1 MNLIEIKSKY
11 DNDFELGSEYRKM
24 FPSTKLTR
32 DNPNDYSL
40 GQLVRSM
47 TSKPKELYTKV
58 LDFATKAHEGQKR
71 KYSDEDYITHP
82 IAVAK
87 IVEDN
92 GGDITMILA
101 ALLHDVIEDTD
112 VTDIELL
119 SFLHDNMFS
128 ITAAKVFDCV
138 IGLTDIYTSD
148 NFPSWN
154 RAKRKGLE
162 AIRLGSTGHRV
173 QTIKYADLFH
183 NTLSITASDPK
194 FAKIYLAEK
203 KAMLDLMVSGDSEL
217 RNKCVNQIKSM

>member
-1 MNLIEIKSKY
+1 MNLNSTY
-11 DNDFELGSEYRKM
+11 D
-24 FPSTKLTR
+24 
-32 DNPNDYSL
+32 
-40 GQLVRSM
+40 
-47 TSKPKELYTKV
+47 KV
-58 LDFATKAHEGQKR
+58 LAFATEAHSGQKR
-71 KYSDEDYITHP
+71 KYSNEDYITHP

-87 IVEDN
+87 IVEEH
-92 GGDITMILA
+92 GGDIEMILA

-173 QTIKYADLFH
+173 QTIKCADLFH
-183 NTLSITASDPK
+183 NTLSITSHDPK
-194 FAKIYLAEK
+194 FAKVYLAEK
-203 KAMLDLMVSGDSEL
+203 KVMLDLMTDGLPEL
-217 RNKCVNQIKSM
+217 RDKCINQLLQ